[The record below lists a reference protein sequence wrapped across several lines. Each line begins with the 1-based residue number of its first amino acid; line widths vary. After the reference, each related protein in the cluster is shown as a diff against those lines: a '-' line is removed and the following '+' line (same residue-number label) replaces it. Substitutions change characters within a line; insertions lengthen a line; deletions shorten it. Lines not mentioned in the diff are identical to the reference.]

1 MGLNLLPVESD
12 SSVRNHLT
20 PVDVRELTVGVG
32 KPPPPHTYE
41 VGLGTL

>member
-12 SSVRNHLT
+12 SSVRT
-20 PVDVRELTVGVG
+20 PVDVREVPVGVG

-41 VGLGTL
+41 MGLGTL